1 MNRIP
6 VFISFDY
13 QHDLETKNRLVTEW
27 SGESCPIWIKDSSL
41 PGAVTDHRWQSD
53 AAKRIDE
60 VKAVLVICGKN
71 SHSADGV
78 KIEVQMAMQRKKPV
92 LFLRALKE
100 GSSLPDGVAKDS
112 KMISL
117 DWKSVCENLEPLANR

>member
-13 QHDLETKNRLVTEW
+13 QYDLGTKNRLVTEW

-41 PGAVTDHRWQSD
+41 PGSVEDHRWQAD

-60 VKAVLVICGKN
+60 AKAVLVICGRN
-71 SHSADGV
+71 THSAHGV
-78 KIEVQMAMQRKKPV
+78 KIEVQMAMQRGKPV
-92 LFLRALKE
+92 LFLRALNE
-100 GSSLPDGVAKDS
+100 GSSLPYEIAKDS
-112 KMISL
+112 RLIPL
-117 DWKSVCENLEPLANR
+117 VWKSI